1 MKKIISALVIALL
14 LASHQASAAPVWTAF
29 TTVTSVEVIND
40 GGFIVTLAAGVGS
53 TCTAANAI
61 YVQSGFNG
69 VSADGAKALLATAL
83 SAFYLK
89 QNIRFEYDD
98 STQYCFGTYATV
110 TG

>member
-1 MKKIISALVIALL
+1 MKRIISALLPALL
-14 LASHQASAAPVWTAF
+14 LAGQQASAAAVWTTN
-29 TTVTSVEVIND
+29 TTVTSVEVLND
-40 GGFIVTLAAGVGS
+40 GGFLVTLATGMGP

-89 QNIRFEYDD
+89 QTIRFQYDD
-98 STQYCFGTYATV
+98 STPYCFGTYATV
-110 TG
+110 IG

>member
-1 MKKIISALVIALL
+1 MKRIISALVTTLL
-14 LASHQASAAPVWTAF
+14 FASHQASAAPVWTAY
-29 TTVTSVEVIND
+29 TTITSVEVIND
-40 GGFIVTLAAGVGS
+40 GGFLVTLASGVGS

-61 YVQSGFNG
+61 YVQTGNNG

-89 QNIRFEYDD
+89 QTIRFEYDD